1 MADGGWSD
9 SDGDEV
15 EVDAASMRWRLST
28 INFAPLMEQCDGSAH
43 AAPPLSVQ
51 ETPSATVERELALQT
66 SATGLFPEARQHRT
80 FALLHYFAR
89 HGCVR
94 AADERD
100 LKKLWGRTLAI
111 RAARPAPNDA
121 LLPRVLK
128 THMNKMRIWNYLS
141 VPHEVRLPATL
152 QSARIPYAVSLRHP
166 RHPQPLRNMLKHD
179 RDWPTESMP
188 PRHAVTFIVTV
199 LPGSN
204 VTGFEIVTLYGRR
217 DRHVEIRESFN
228 CPAHTVATPAAT
240 ATAATAAATIESL
253 AKEVPEFQER
263 TLVPLAAYGIIQ
275 NPWQQIAAACN
286 IIPSVLEVETKA
298 TAFRVTVSH
307 SNPGNT
313 CAGLSLFRILGTLP
327 PRC

>member
-1 MADGGWSD
+1 
-9 SDGDEV
+9 
-15 EVDAASMRWRLST
+15 
-28 INFAPLMEQCDGSAH
+28 
-43 AAPPLSVQ
+43 
-51 ETPSATVERELALQT
+51 
-66 SATGLFPEARQHRT
+66 
-80 FALLHYFAR
+80 
-89 HGCVR
+89 
-94 AADERD
+94 
-100 LKKLWGRTLAI
+100 
-111 RAARPAPNDA
+111 
-121 LLPRVLK
+121 
-128 THMNKMRIWNYLS
+128 
-141 VPHEVRLPATL
+141 
-152 QSARIPYAVSLRHP
+152 
-166 RHPQPLRNMLKHD
+166 MLKHD

-188 PRHAVTFIVTV
+188 PRHAVTFVVTV

-204 VTGFEIVTLYGRR
+204 VTGFEIATLYGRR

-228 CPAHTVATPAAT
+228 CQ
-240 ATAATAAATIESL
+240 
-253 AKEVPEFQER
+253 PEFQER